1 VILGTTNS
9 AAQATECLRGLRPE
23 GRFVSMGL
31 VDGPIQ
37 ADPGALLVGQLKIVG
52 SRQDERRDLAEAL
65 ELHAKGKAK
74 GMLEISPLEKVNEVR
89 ERLEAGKV
97 RYRSV
102 LTL

>member
-1 VILGTTNS
+1 
-9 AAQATECLRGLRPE
+9 
-23 GRFVSMGL
+23 MGV

-37 ADPGALLVGQLKIVG
+37 ADPVAFLVGQVKLVG
-52 SRQDERRDLAEAL
+52 SQQDERRDLVEAL
-65 ELHAKGKAK
+65 DLHAKGKAK
-74 GMLEISPLEKVNEVR
+74 GMLEVSPLEKINEVR